1 MSQYFLVYDL
11 YVNILI
17 WGICLILTYLIK
29 YQENFGGF
37 MKKLTF
43 LLMAGFLV
51 TVFSPAYAQLTP
63 VTVTVSLDDNSQEEG
78 DAGLAPFSVSINFSN
93 NVNSDGLPSGLK
105 VGVMVETTDG
115 TATTSDN
122 DYILQVSNKILTG
135 PKTSASGVVA
145 LVGDT
150 KFESDETLTYKV
162 TNIIVQENGGWD
174 PTFVLADDEALL
186 TIENDDPEPPTFYIN
201 DKSNPENFGSPSWS
215 MRHVAGLSAPAGVD
229 AYYEYS
235 TSDGSATSEGD
246 CADYESKQNFIQK
259 IPAGQTIRHA
269 TYTIFDDGS
278 YEPNETVNV
287 TVHRAWL
294 DDGNDTPLQ
303 MTSSSA
309 VGTINNDDAPPTIS
323 IQDKSKEEDFADE
336 LRFPVKLSE
345 PTAWDVY
352 FTWKSIDGS
361 ATGGD
366 DFTTV
371 ASKITMIKGEKCRVY
386 GHAVVEMLEDECLE
400 EDETL
405 QVMLTGAY
413 VDDGQDTPLQ
423 ITDDTAD
430 GAIENDDAAPVAD
443 FALEVSGDG
452 IYGEKCV
459 YFVNRSEN
467 ADEYLWD
474 FGDGTT
480 STEKEPFHCFY
491 NPPHKY
497 YDITLTAK
505 CGDHEDTIVKKRFI
519 TVHAEPVVNFD
530 AMPIVG
536 PPSLEVQFTNRSG
549 GGANHWMW
557 EYGDGEYEELR
568 HSVMEMENPAHTYMY
583 EGEYTVGLTG
593 YGNGGFDFKVFPN
606 LIYVDSFSVALNLE
620 DGSETYPEAGWD
632 NAIDHDVLSPNAT
645 ATGMNDGEAY
655 ATFSFA
661 DSTTK
666 LLHKIR
672 IAPRT
677 ICPYYENLRRKQ
689 QPRPLLTPALG
700 DDTVV
705 RFRWPRLIGSKTN
718 LAKDFKV
725 MVSMDG
731 ENFSEAFSGTL
742 ETKCDFET
750 FEFDPVKAKYV
761 KLMLLNARGENSPYV
776 SIAEFQ
782 AFAKPAPA
790 RLQVIH
796 NAADPAAR

>member
-1 MSQYFLVYDL
+1 
-11 YVNILI
+11 
-17 WGICLILTYLIK
+17 
-29 YQENFGGF
+29 

-135 PKTSASGVVA
+135 PQTSASGVVA

-162 TNIIVQENGGWD
+162 TNILVQENGGWD

-186 TIENDDPEPPTFYIN
+186 TIENDDPEPPTFYIS

-215 MRHVAGLSAPAGVD
+215 MNHVAGLSVPAGVD

-269 TYTIFDDGS
+269 TYTVFDDGS

-352 FTWKSIDGS
+352 FTWKTMDGT

-371 ASKITMIKGEKCRVY
+371 ANQSTMIKGEKCRVY
-386 GHAVVEMLEDECLE
+386 GHAVVEMLDDICLE
-400 EDETL
+400 DDETL
-405 QVMLTGAY
+405 QVILTGAY
-413 VDDGQDTPLQ
+413 VDDGQNTPLQ
-423 ITDDTAD
+423 ITD
-430 GAIENDDAAPVAD
+430 
-443 FALEVSGDG
+443 
-452 IYGEKCV
+452 
-459 YFVNRSEN
+459 
-467 ADEYLWD
+467 
-474 FGDGTT
+474 
-480 STEKEPFHCFY
+480 
-491 NPPHKY
+491 
-497 YDITLTAK
+497 
-505 CGDHEDTIVKKRFI
+505 
-519 TVHAEPVVNFD
+519 
-530 AMPIVG
+530 
-536 PPSLEVQFTNRSG
+536 
-549 GGANHWMW
+549 
-557 EYGDGEYEELR
+557 
-568 HSVMEMENPAHTYMY
+568 
-583 EGEYTVGLTG
+583 
-593 YGNGGFDFKVFPN
+593 
-606 LIYVDSFSVALNLE
+606 
-620 DGSETYPEAGWD
+620 
-632 NAIDHDVLSPNAT
+632 
-645 ATGMNDGEAY
+645 
-655 ATFSFA
+655 
-661 DSTTK
+661 
-666 LLHKIR
+666 
-672 IAPRT
+672 
-677 ICPYYENLRRKQ
+677 
-689 QPRPLLTPALG
+689 
-700 DDTVV
+700 
-705 RFRWPRLIGSKTN
+705 
-718 LAKDFKV
+718 
-725 MVSMDG
+725 
-731 ENFSEAFSGTL
+731 
-742 ETKCDFET
+742 
-750 FEFDPVKAKYV
+750 
-761 KLMLLNARGENSPYV
+761 
-776 SIAEFQ
+776 
-782 AFAKPAPA
+782 
-790 RLQVIH
+790 
-796 NAADPAAR
+796 